1 MAVLHIVNGNLLRV
15 MKQGL
20 IARVI
25 IYEAGIDEA
34 PSKECSHHLTDLD
47 EIGLTEIA
55 TYSGP
60 SQSIP

>member
-34 PSKECSHHLTDLD
+34 PSKECSHHKDD
-47 EIGLTEIA
+47 IGEIDQFFEELV
-55 TYSGP
+55 
-60 SQSIP
+60 